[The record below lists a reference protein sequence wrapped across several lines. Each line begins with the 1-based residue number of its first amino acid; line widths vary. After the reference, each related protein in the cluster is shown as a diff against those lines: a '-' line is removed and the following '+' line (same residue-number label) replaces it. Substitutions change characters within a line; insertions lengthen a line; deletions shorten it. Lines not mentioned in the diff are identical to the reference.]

1 MPGMNILLNHSSVH
15 PEYLRSKFFLHKF
28 DNNL

>member
-1 MPGMNILLNHSSVH
+1 MNKLLNPSSVH

-28 DNNL
+28 DSITYNE